1 MLFARCGV
9 AFLPKGINGQ
19 ENMAI
24 VSPRYRVLL
33 TAGALIGVGIAAA
46 PAQAPSLAMLDRL
59 EKGRWDLTERGAN
72 KPLQTM
78 CLGDAR
84 RMIQIFHP
92 RGGCSRYVIEDTPTS
107 VTVHYT
113 CPGAGHGRTTIR
125 SETNRLVQIDTQGIA
140 EGKPFSQA
148 IEARRVGT
156 CG

>member
-1 MLFARCGV
+1 
-9 AFLPKGINGQ
+9 
-19 ENMAI
+19 MAI
-24 VSPRYRVLL
+24 FSPLL
-33 TAGALIGVGIAAA
+33 RWPLMACALAGATAV

-59 EKGRWDLTERGAN
+59 EKGGWQLRERGKDAV
-72 KPLQTM
+72 LQTV

-84 RMIQIFHP
+84 RMIQIHHP
-92 RGGCSRYVIEDTPTS
+92 RATCSRYVIEDTPNS

-148 IEARRVGT
+148 IEARRTGG
-156 CG
+156 C

>member
-1 MLFARCGV
+1 
-9 AFLPKGINGQ
+9 
-19 ENMAI
+19 MAI
-24 VSPRYRVLL
+24 FSPILRIALCVS
-33 TAGALIGVGIAAA
+33 ALVAASA
-46 PAQAPSLAMLDRL
+46 VPAQAPSLAMLDRL
-59 EKGRWDLTERGAN
+59 EKGRWQLTERGSSTV
-72 KPLQTM
+72 LQTM

-84 RMIQIFHP
+84 RMIQIYHP
-92 RGGCSRYVIEDTPTS
+92 RNGCSRYVIEDQPNT

-156 CG
+156 CGG